1 MGIFIAYI
9 FKSSFCL
16 VIFYLLYKWMMANET
31 FFRLNRTV
39 ILVFW
44 LLAFLLPAINPSELQ
59 NANLVMDITNGSI
72 DMSNYAA
79 LVKNSDKIQT
89 DHQSYIIYSLICV
102 VYFIGLLIITI
113 KQIII
118 WSQLF
123 RLIRKGKHI
132 NYDSYCLVIVEGE
145 QYPFSWMKYII
156 ISEKDY
162 KENHVEIIAH
172 EKAHIQHKH
181 SLELLIVD
189 VLLLLQWFNPAAW
202 LLKQEIREFG
212 IRKYL

>member
-9 FKSSFCL
+9 LKSSFCL

-59 NANLVMDITNGSI
+59 NTNFVIDITNGSI

-89 DHQSYIIYSLICV
+89 DHQSYIIYSLICA

-156 ISEKDY
+156 LSEKTIR
-162 KENHVEIIAH
+162 KTML
-172 EKAHIQHKH
+172 K
-181 SLELLIVD
+181 
-189 VLLLLQWFNPAAW
+189 LLLTKKHIYSINILWN
-202 LLKQEIREFG
+202 
-212 IRKYL
+212 Y